1 MLEMAAYEPQQEC
14 GGETWLTFFLG
25 GGILL
30 SIYLLADRFL
40 LGHSLFTMLS
50 ASALQQYMVNF

>member
-1 MLEMAAYEPQQEC
+1 MVN
-14 GGETWLTFFLG
+14 FFFWG

>member
-1 MLEMAAYEPQQEC
+1 MNHSRND

-30 SIYLLADRFL
+30 SIYLLAD
-40 LGHSLFTMLS
+40 
-50 ASALQQYMVNF
+50 